1 MSTYNTKDDRLSL
14 PSQAEQIPWVSGEF
28 KVGGPSQ
35 KQFTA
40 EFLRRPGYATSEN
53 VLTLGAKVQHI
64 LDYFG
69 NKTILQSTAFLYLP
83 LQSKVNRLTCLDIF
97 QGLEYA
103 KEPAVFLNKDYSV
116 SFAHFLADTSKVQ
129 ALKDCVGEPLEHA
142 QRVVDSLVA
151 VAQTR
156 MVLVVGQ
163 LLLKKWFKW
172 RVAAYGVVLP
182 VRKKNRHHSN
192 TELLKYFQ
200 DWKACLCGLQIDFR
214 DYLDENESE
223 MYEESSEQETT
234 DAE

>member
-1 MSTYNTKDDRLSL
+1 M
-14 PSQAEQIPWVSGEF
+14 
-28 KVGGPSQ
+28 
-35 KQFTA
+35 
-40 EFLRRPGYATSEN
+40 
-53 VLTLGAKVQHI
+53 
-64 LDYFG
+64 
-69 NKTILQSTAFLYLP
+69 
-83 LQSKVNRLTCLDIF
+83 NRLTCLDIF

-172 RVAAYGVVLP
+172 RVAAYGVVLRKVWPTKKTTTFFVIPSCQKKKP
-182 VRKKNRHHSN
+182 VPLQYRIIKVKKKDSCNYRAANLYCLDTFKTGKH
-192 TELLKYFQ
+192 
-200 DWKACLCGLQIDFR
+200 ACV
-214 DYLDENESE
+214 DYKL
-223 MYEESSEQETT
+223 TLGII
-234 DAE
+234 